1 MKNIK
6 KLTVLILAICM
17 VISLL
22 SGCTSVAEGKALYDA
37 IVKSQSI
44 KSYQNDMELVI
55 RLDAEGLSDQDK
67 AQFEQVK
74 AMLNGAKL
82 TMKMKQAA
90 NADNTVSKVQAN
102 TDMYMAGM
110 SMNMGVWVDMDLNSS
125 SPKFKEV
132 IKLPAVLTESD
143 PTMAGKEYMVM
154 DIFDMMN
161 ANGANDKLT
170 DMDFESTMKLTTELQ
185 EKTTAFITK
194 YLLQYDPGFKLI
206 TDVGTKNIV
215 TPERTVNAHVYQV
228 KLDDKT
234 AKKLIRYT
242 VNNLADNKDAMD
254 FVTEYMTLIQKFS
267 APTQG
272 LANPTVEFDKI
283 MSDFENEKPG
293 LLAEFNKAMDQIENI
308 KLIGEKGI
316 TLEYAID
323 ENGYIVSQSGSMD
336 FIIDIAQLN
345 NIEGI
350 SDNYTDSTGVY
361 SFGFD
366 YSMLTYN
373 VNKAL
378 NIEMPTLTSANSINY
393 ADIMKTVIIPEPAK
407 AQKATPTTSKVLVN
421 GKAVSF
427 DAYTIDGNN
436 YFKLRDLAKIVKGT
450 GKQFEV
456 TWNGEKRAINLI
468 SNKAYTLI
476 GSEMAKGDGKEKT
489 PIVNT
494 SRIYKD
500 GVEVSLIAYTI
511 NGNNYFK
518 LRDVAQS
525 FNIGITWNEAAR
537 TIGIDTTTGYVA
549 P

>member
-6 KLTVLILAICM
+6 KLTVLILTICM
-17 VISLL
+17 VMSLF
-22 SGCTSVAEGKALYDA
+22 SGCTSVAEGKTLYDA
-37 IVKSQSI
+37 MVKSQSI
-44 KSYQNDMELVI
+44 KSCQNDMEFVI
-55 RLDAEGLSDQDK
+55 RLDAEGLSEQDK

-82 TMKMKQAA
+82 TMNMKQAA

-102 TDMYMAGM
+102 TDIYMAGM

-132 IKLPAVLTESD
+132 IKLPSILTESD
-143 PTMAGKEYMVM
+143 PTMAGKEYLVM

-161 ANGANDKLT
+161 ANGANDKLAG
-170 DMDFESTMKLTTELQ
+170 MDYESTMKLTNELQ
-185 EKTTAFITK
+185 EKTTVFITK

-228 KLDDKT
+228 KLDDNT

-254 FVTEYMTLIQKFS
+254 FVTEYMTLIHKFS
-267 APTQG
+267 APIQG
-272 LANPTVEFDKI
+272 VANPTVELDKI
-283 MSDFENEKPG
+283 MSDFENEKPK

-323 ENGYIVSQSGSMD
+323 ENGYIVSQSGSVD
-336 FIIDIAQLN
+336 FIIDVAQLN
-345 NIEGI
+345 NIEDL
-350 SDNYTDSTGVY
+350 SDNDTDNIGVY

-366 YSMLTYN
+366 YSMLTYD

-378 NIEMPTLTSANSINY
+378 NIEMPALTSANSINY
-393 ADIMKTVIIPEPAK
+393 ADIMKTIITTEPAK
-407 AQKATPTTSKVLVN
+407 ALKATPTTSKVLVN

-450 GKQFEV
+450 GKQFEI

-476 GSEMAKGDGKEKT
+476 GSEMAKGDGKEKV
-489 PIVNT
+489 PVINT

>member
-1 MKNIK
+1 MKNFK
-6 KLTVLILAICM
+6 KLTILILAICM
-17 VISLL
+17 VMSLF

-37 IVKSQSI
+37 MVKSQSI
-44 KSYQNDMELVI
+44 KSCQNDIELVI
-55 RLDAEGLSDQDK
+55 RLDAEGLSGQDK

-82 TMKMKQAA
+82 TMNMKQAE

-102 TDMYMAGM
+102 TDIYMAGM

-132 IKLPAVLTESD
+132 IKLPEVLTESD

-161 ANGANDKLT
+161 ANGDNDKLT
-170 DMDFESTMKLTTELQ
+170 GMDYESTMKLTNELQ
-185 EKTTAFITK
+185 EKTTVFITK

-272 LANPTVEFDKI
+272 VANPTVELDKI
-283 MSDFENEKPG
+283 MSDFENQKPE

-336 FIIDIAQLN
+336 FIIDVAQLN
-345 NIEGI
+345 NIEGL
-350 SDNYTDSTGVY
+350 SDNDTDSTGVY

-366 YSMLTYN
+366 YSMLTYD
-373 VNKAL
+373 VNKAF
-378 NIEMPTLTSANSINY
+378 NIEMPALTSANSINY
-393 ADIMKTVIIPEPAK
+393 ADIMKTIITPEPAK
-407 AQKATPTTSKVLVN
+407 ALKATPTTSKVLVN

-468 SNKAYTLI
+468 SNKAYTVI
-476 GSEMAKGDGKEKT
+476 GGEMAKGDGKEKT
-489 PIVNT
+489 LVVNT
-494 SRIYKD
+494 SKMYKD

-525 FNIGITWNEAAR
+525 FNIGITWNEATR
-537 TIGIDTTTGYVA
+537 TIVIDTTTGYVA